1 MRLLEARIF
10 PKTRGRQMQQIVEL
24 RRRLADQLSEGGALQ
39 LHQWDDAPKTSHP
52 ALTAHSVPVPL
63 AWLARS
69 RAIRSRNRTPSVNC
83 SQYRSATRRCGRP
96 WLSIAT
102 ISPSQVARLLTS
114 RTAWTRERQRERL
127 TRILWTRYLAMT
139 CLMTLIGDLQPGYAR
154 AGRWAPRR
162 SPSNCS

>member
-1 MRLLEARIF
+1 VRALRLLEARIF
-10 PKTRGRQMQQIVEL
+10 PKVRVRRMQRIVEL
-24 RRRLADQLSEGGALQ
+24 RLQLVDQLSDGRAPQ

-114 RTAWTRERQRERL
+114 RTAST
-127 TRILWTRYLAMT
+127 
-139 CLMTLIGDLQPGYAR
+139 
-154 AGRWAPRR
+154 
-162 SPSNCS
+162 